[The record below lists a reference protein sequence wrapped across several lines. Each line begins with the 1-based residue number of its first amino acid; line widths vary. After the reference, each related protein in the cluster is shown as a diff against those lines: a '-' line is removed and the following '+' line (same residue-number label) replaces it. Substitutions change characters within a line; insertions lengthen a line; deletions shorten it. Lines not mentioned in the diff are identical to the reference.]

1 MKKLLLLVATLC
13 FFNCDDIIEVVDIS
27 EETVTVLAPRD
38 GVLVDEASVTF
49 TWDAVEEAESYK
61 IQIAKPSFEAATQ
74 IVTDSTV
81 TSTFFNRLLDSGNYE
96 WRIRAENSGYATL
109 FTTQKFTV
117 SAPDPVD
124 ITNEQLVILTPSDG
138 NTFLTTD
145 TINFSWE
152 TIEGADQ
159 YVIQI
164 ATPDFDN
171 PVETIKDETITN
183 TSFSVSNL
191 SANTYKFRVKA
202 KNSGFE
208 TGYMEIGFTV
218 NE

>member
-1 MKKLLLLVATLC
+1 MKKLLLLIITLC

-27 EETVTVLAPRD
+27 EETVTVLAPMD
-38 GVLVDEASVTF
+38 GVLVEDANITF

-61 IQIAKPSFEAATQ
+61 IQIAKPSFEAAQQ
-74 IVTDSTV
+74 IAIDSLVTT
-81 TSTFFNRLLDSGNYE
+81 TFFNTTLLSGSYE
-96 WRIRAENSGYATL
+96 WRVRAENSGYETL
-109 FTTQKFTV
+109 FTSQKFTV

-124 ITNEQLVILTPSDG
+124 ITNEQVVVLAPTDG

-152 TIEGADQ
+152 TIDGANE
-159 YVIQI
+159 YAIQI

-171 PVETIKDETITN
+171 PVETIKDENLTAT
-183 TSFSVSNL
+183 TVSVSNL
-191 SANTYKFRVKA
+191 SANAYKFRVKA
-202 KNSGFE
+202 KNSSFE
-208 TGYMEIGFTV
+208 TGYTEIGFTV